1 VLRKRRRQSTALAVL
16 AFSALSGAAALAIS
30 PPAFAEVSDGTLT
43 VVVHRDE
50 DGDGTYDDGAD
61 PPQPGIEIAVTDAA
75 GSSIR
80 GITDDDG
87 RFVLSGTDRLT
98 GGQYMVAAAI
108 PPNLSELVPIDGSKT
123 FASFST
129 AVDLR
134 KGSETVRMGVVPK
147 PVTTA
152 VSPAQEPS
160 LAPSAAGTRPPRFAV
175 GDTVWQ
181 DLDRSGRHEAGEPP
195 AARISVQLL
204 NVDGEV
210 IESTVS
216 SATGHYA
223 FDDLPGGT
231 YAVRFAG
238 VPSGFRL
245 TAADSGDNPATDSDP
260 DYTGST
266 PPFTLGVG
274 APRVRETTPADGVGA
289 AYINSDIDAGI
300 APLRYA
306 IGDRVWLD
314 SNADGA
320 QQAAEPPESAEVS
333 LLRDGRVVA
342 STTTDA
348 EGFFRFSG
356 LEAGGYR
363 VHFELGEHRRFT
375 VRNAISDPVLDSDVD
390 PRTGTTP
397 VITVGPGAPDLVPA
411 GDLGV
416 ADADLV
422 NATVSAG
429 LVGAYAVGD
438 RVWRDDNGNGLLDT
452 GEAGLPGVQVELL
465 DHAQRVQDR
474 VVTTE
479 AGRFAFADLA
489 AGSYRLRF
497 SPPAKDLVFTS
508 TRTGT
513 NPAVDSDADA
523 EGLTA
528 AVVLGEDNP
537 ADTTVDAG
545 LTSPANLS
553 ASPVPAD
560 VTPVPVDS
568 QLSATGGVAVSI
580 PIAGL
585 ALLASGLSCLFAAR
599 RPTLP

>member
-1 VLRKRRRQSTALAVL
+1 MLRKRRPQSAAFAVLASTALC
-16 AFSALSGAAALAIS
+16 GAAAFTVS
-30 PPAFAEVSDGTLT
+30 PPAYAEVSDGTLT

-50 DGDGTYDDGAD
+50 DGDDSYDDGAD

-75 GSSIR
+75 GSSVR

-87 RFVLSGTDRLT
+87 RFVLTGTDRLA
-98 GGQYMVAAAI
+98 GGRYLVAAAI
-108 PPNLSELVPIDGSKT
+108 PPNLSELVPIDGSET
-123 FASFST
+123 YASFST

-134 KGSETVRMGVVPK
+134 AGSETVRMGVAPK

-152 VSPAQEPS
+152 VSPAPQPS
-160 LAPSAAGTRPPRFAV
+160 LAPSATGTRPPRFAV

-181 DLDRSGRHEAGEPP
+181 DLDRSGRQEPGEPP
-195 AARISVQLL
+195 ATRISVQLL
-204 NVDGEV
+204 NVDGDV
-210 IESTVS
+210 VQSTVS
-216 SATGHYA
+216 NTAGHYG

-266 PPFTLGVG
+266 PPFTLGVE
-274 APRVRETTPADGVGA
+274 APRVRAATAADGVGA
-289 AYINSDIDAGI
+289 AYINPDIDAGI
-300 APLRYA
+300 TPLRYA
-306 IGDRVWLD
+306 IGNRVWLD
-314 SNADGA
+314 INADGA
-320 QQAAEPPESAEVS
+320 QQTAEPPASAEVS
-333 LLRDGRVVA
+333 LLRDERVVA
-342 STTTDA
+342 STATDA
-348 EGFFRFSG
+348 QGFFWFTG

-390 PRTGTTP
+390 PRTGSTR
-397 VITVGPGAPDLVPA
+397 VITLGPGAADLMPA

-438 RVWRDDNGNGLLDT
+438 TVWRDDNGNGVLDT
-452 GEAGLPGVQVELL
+452 GEAGLPRVQVKLL
-465 DHAQRVQDR
+465 DQAQRVLDR
-474 VVTTE
+474 TVTTDE
-479 AGRFAFADLA
+479 GRFGFADLA

-497 SPPAKDLVFTS
+497 SPPGKGLVFTS
-508 TRTGT
+508 ARTGT
-513 NPAVDSDADA
+513 NPAVDSDAAAD
-523 EGLTA
+523 GLTA
-528 AVVLGEDNP
+528 TVMLGEDNP

-560 VTPVPVDS
+560 VSPVPADN
-568 QLSATGGVAVSI
+568 QLSSTGGVAVSI

-585 ALLASGLSCLFAAR
+585 ALVASGLSCLFAAR
-599 RPTLP
+599 RLPLP